1 MEHDAHEE
9 NSLVLAAEDFD
20 LNSFEEFHFFTAQD
34 RKNISKLRAHGPV
47 LLKGAR
53 GSGKSALMIEAHLG
67 LYPRN
72 RGSNVIGVYVSLRH
86 LDLLRAVGDAY
97 IKLLCKLIARE
108 ANRMFEKE
116 VISNDVG
123 SIVDL
128 QDELIALST
137 EEDKRLVLFFDD
149 AAHIGREANL
159 NDFFDAF
166 RTLSNSYISCKA
178 SIYPGVTRF
187 GTRFDVYNDATV
199 IDVNRSEKIPDFS
212 MVFKEVVDR
221 RFSNSLS
228 QDKFSGAISKQD
240 FCDLVGQSVLGN
252 MRAFLFACNEII
264 SMAYDSKSI
273 TFSHISESF
282 KQLSSNYFW
291 PLLEEIKPKLGM
303 YEAMVDPAEDIA
315 LLLFEKVGLNNERTV
330 IILREICQ
338 KYSKPIEI
346 LEYIGFISRREVSR
360 VMKSRG
366 RGTRYML
373 NICILSEYM
382 PNGRISSDDYAKW
395 KSGEERALEFHR
407 GSELLAVE
415 LPEVGEDHDLDILKQ
430 PINIL
435 SKSNTYPYGLTAL
448 MIQKLEEKGIET
460 IEDLLAI
467 SDEDIVEIE
476 RIGDKTLDRIRSTTN
491 QAVWM

>member
-67 LYPRN
+67 LYPKN
-72 RGSNVIGVYVSLRH
+72 KYSNVVGIYVSLRH
-86 LDLLRAVGDAY
+86 LDLLRATGDAY

-108 ANRMFEKE
+108 ANRSFDK
-116 VISNDVG
+116 DVLSTTIE

-128 QDELIALST
+128 QDELTTLSSD
-137 EEDKRLVLFFDD
+137 EDKRLVLFFDD

-199 IDVNRSEKIPDFS
+199 IDVNRSEKLPDFS
-212 MVFKEVVDR
+212 KVFEEVVER

-228 QDKFSGAISKQD
+228 QGKFSRSLPKQE

-264 SMAYDSKSI
+264 SIASESKSI
-273 TFSHISESF
+273 AFSHISESF

-303 YEAMVDPAEDIA
+303 YEEMVDPAEDIA
-315 LLLFEKVGLNNERTV
+315 SLLFEKVGANNERTV
-330 IILREICQ
+330 IILREICH

-373 NICILSEYM
+373 NTCILSEYM

-395 KSGEERALEFHR
+395 KSGDEKALEFHR
-407 GSELLAVE
+407 GSELLDIE
-415 LPEVGEDHDLDILKQ
+415 LPDVGEDHDLDILRK

-435 SKSNTYPYGLTAL
+435 SKSNAYPYGLTAL
-448 MIQKLEEKGIET
+448 MIQKLEEKGIGT
-460 IEDLLAI
+460 IENLLETP
-467 SDEDIVEIE
+467 DEEIIEIE
-476 RIGDKTLDRIRSTTN
+476 RIGEKTLKRIRSTTN